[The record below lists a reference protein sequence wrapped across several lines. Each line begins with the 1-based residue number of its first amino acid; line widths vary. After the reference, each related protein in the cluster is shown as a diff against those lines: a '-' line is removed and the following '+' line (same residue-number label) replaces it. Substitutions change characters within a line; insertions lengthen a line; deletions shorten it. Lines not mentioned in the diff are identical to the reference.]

1 MSDISRQAESFVC
14 SWLEE
19 RGWNIEARNFRT
31 RRSELDIIARK
42 EDVLSFVEVK
52 FASDKS
58 ATVTLDKI
66 DSEKQARIVHAASV
80 FLSKNPP
87 SGQIRFDVA
96 VVRGVATDFRMDIYL
111 EDAFRPD
118 LM

>member
-1 MSDISRQAESFVC
+1 MSEISREAESFVC

-19 RGWNIEARNFRT
+19 RGWTVESRNFRT
-31 RRSELDIIARK
+31 RRSEIDIIVQK

-52 FASDKS
+52 FASDSS
-58 ATVTLDKI
+58 ATIALGKI
-66 DSEKQARIVHAASV
+66 DSEKQARIVHAASTY
-80 FLSKNPP
+80 LSAKPP

-96 VVRGVATDFRMDIYL
+96 IVRGSSMNLRMDIYL

-118 LM
+118 LK